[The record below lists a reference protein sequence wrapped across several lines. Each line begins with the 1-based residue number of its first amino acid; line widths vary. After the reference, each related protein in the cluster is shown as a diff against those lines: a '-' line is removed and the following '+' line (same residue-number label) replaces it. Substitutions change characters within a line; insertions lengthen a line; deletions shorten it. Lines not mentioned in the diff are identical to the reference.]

1 MIVCVAAAPAIDRL
15 ITVQRLEPGAIHRP
29 LEVVAVP
36 GGKGLNV
43 ARAAA
48 TLGAQV
54 SVVALLAGHAGRW
67 IDDALRAEGIERRII
82 WTDGETR
89 TCLSVA
95 DRQTERL
102 TQFYETANAAGAT
115 GWSGLAA
122 MVDQAVAAIGTGA
135 EQHWLTISGSMP
147 ADAPPDGYAALI
159 ASARRAGLGCA
170 LDTSGPNL
178 QHSLDAQPDIIKIN
192 AAEASDV
199 LESPCGTHVDVLL
212 AAKDLRR
219 RAGGDGHCAIITR
232 GPQGAV
238 CVAPDGSAWRG
249 RLAVNGAY
257 PVGSGDAFLA
267 GLVHGLERNNA
278 WPLAL
283 ALALGAAGANAE
295 VPGAGRLLRER
306 AAVLAKL
313 ANVLPALPTC

>member
-1 MIVCVAAAPAIDRL
+1 MIVCVAAAPSIDRI
-15 ITVQRLEPGAIHRP
+15 ITVQRLDPGAIHRP

-54 SVVALLAGHAGRW
+54 SVVALLAGHAGNW
-67 IDDALRAEGIERRII
+67 IDDALRAEGIERRIT

-95 DRQTERL
+95 DRETEEL
-102 TQFYETANAAGAT
+102 TQFYETARPAGSS
-115 GWSGLAA
+115 GWAGLTA
-122 MVDQAVAAIGTGA
+122 MVDQAIAAISTGA
-135 EQHWLTISGSMP
+135 KRHWLTISGSLP
-147 ADAPPDGYAALI
+147 ADAPTDGYAVLI
-159 ASARRAGLGCA
+159 ASARRAGMGCA
-170 LDTSGPNL
+170 LDTSGPIL
-178 QHSLDAQPDIIKIN
+178 ERSLEAQPDVTKIN
-192 AAEASDV
+192 AAEAS
-199 LESPCGTHVDVLL
+199 EAL
-212 AAKDLRR
+212 AAPCATLDDTFRAAIELRR

-232 GPQGAV
+232 GPLGAV
-238 CVAPDGSAWRG
+238 CVCPDGSAWKG
-249 RLAVNGAY
+249 RTAVKGAY

-267 GLVHGLERNNA
+267 GLVHGLESHNS

-295 VPGAGRLLRER
+295 IPGAGRFLRER
-306 AAVLAKL
+306 ATSLAKGAHVVPVRL
-313 ANVLPALPTC
+313 SS